1 MQTPPHSRPPP
12 DVEWHG
18 ELLVTCPFGTTD
30 LSATSLPP
38 GTGNGL
44 QGLMPRDFPD
54 PHRQKWRRFLCFAI
68 LYSVFMID
76 HVALIF
82 FF

>member
-18 ELLVTCPFGTTD
+18 ELLVTRPFGTTD

-44 QGLMPRDFPD
+44 QGLMPKTFQTHTGRSGDGFCVL
-54 PHRQKWRRFLCFAI
+54 RFYTVCL
-68 LYSVFMID
+68 
-76 HVALIF
+76 
-82 FF
+82 